1 MGVPPMENAF
11 GSAKQTRSGDRK
23 SDLTNFSTGLFV
35 SFTLQV
41 NTTATTG
48 YHAAGID
55 TGH

>member
-1 MGVPPMENAF
+1 
-11 GSAKQTRSGDRK
+11 
-23 SDLTNFSTGLFV
+23 V